1 MELFSLLWQ
10 LFAFVIM
17 TTFETVANVA
27 DEVMFTLADNEVYG
41 KIARVRNPKQ
51 GPVQIYVDIVSANE
65 KYL

>member
-41 KIARVRNPKQ
+41 KIARVRNPK
-51 GPVQIYVDIVSANE
+51 
-65 KYL
+65 